1 MHFPDFSQNL
11 KEKQTQIGYNN
22 KKEIKMAKPVDN
34 KDDRNPN
41 NKKEPVELSPS
52 MMMLLSNIVIVAVVI
67 IAMIIMYVSL
77 DSSFNKKLAKLM
89 PESEQTD
96 EETDEDKQEGIL
108 LDLGDFILNLADV
121 NARRYLKVGVAIELS
136 KTEEEVAMTN
146 APAKASGHGEGAA
159 PDPTAAI
166 IGEMDRYKPAIR
178 DAVIS
183 VLSNKTSDELSSP
196 TGKEIAK
203 EEILEMV
210 NGIFEGQREV
220 MRVSFGQF
228 IIQ

>member
-1 MHFPDFSQNL
+1 
-11 KEKQTQIGYNN
+11 
-22 KKEIKMAKPVDN
+22 MAKPIEN
-34 KDDRNPN
+34 KDDKNPN
-41 NKKEPVELSPS
+41 NQKKGVELSPS
-52 MMMLLSNIVIVAVVI
+52 MMMLLSNIVIVAVVVV
-67 IAMIIMYVSL
+67 AMIIMYVSL
-77 DSSFNKKLAKLM
+77 DNSFSKKIEKLM
-89 PESEQTD
+89 PESESTE
-96 EETDEDKQEGIL
+96 EETDEAKQEGVL

-121 NARRYLKVGVAIELS
+121 GARRYLKVGVAIELS
-136 KTEEEVAMTN
+136 KTEAEIALTS
-146 APAKASGHGEGAA
+146 APAKASGHGEAA
-159 PDPTAAI
+159 ADPAAI
-166 IGEMDRYKPAIR
+166 IISEMERYKPAIR

>member
-1 MHFPDFSQNL
+1 
-11 KEKQTQIGYNN
+11 
-22 KKEIKMAKPVDN
+22 MAKPVEE
-34 KDDRNPN
+34 KDDKNPN
-41 NKKEPVELSPS
+41 NKKEPVELSPTL
-52 MMMLLSNIVIVAVVI
+52 MILLSNVVIVAIVL
-67 IAMIIMYVSL
+67 IAMIIMYISL
-77 DSSFNKKLAKLM
+77 DSSFSKKIEKLA
-89 PESEQTD
+89 PETEQGGD
-96 EETDEDKQEGIL
+96 EEGDEEKQEGVL

-121 NARRYLKVGVAIELS
+121 GTRRYLKVGVAIELS
-136 KTEEEVAMTN
+136 KTEAEIAATS
-146 APAKASGHGEGAA
+146 APAAKPSGHGEAA
-159 PDPTAAI
+159 PDPMAAI
-166 IGEMDRYKPAIR
+166 IAEFDRYKPAIR

>member
-1 MHFPDFSQNL
+1 
-11 KEKQTQIGYNN
+11 
-22 KKEIKMAKPVDN
+22 MAKPVEN
-34 KDDRNPN
+34 KDDKNLNPGG
-41 NKKEPVELSPS
+41 KKEPLELSPAL
-52 MMMLLSNIVIVAVVI
+52 MMLLSNIIIVAVVI

-77 DSSFNKKLAKLM
+77 DASFTKKIAKLM
-89 PESEQTD
+89 PESEQGEGEEGD
-96 EETDEDKQEGIL
+96 EEKQEGVL
-108 LDLGDFILNLADV
+108 LDLGDFVLNLADV
-121 NARRYLKVGVAIELS
+121 NTRRYLKIGVAIELS
-136 KTEEEVAMTN
+136 KTEAEIAMSN
-146 APAKASGHGEGAA
+146 APVKSGGHGESAA
-159 PDPTAAI
+159 VDPAAAI
-166 IGEMDRYKPAIR
+166 IGEMERYKPAIR

-183 VLSNKTSDELSSP
+183 VLSNKTSDELSTP